1 LNQIQGVAA
10 ANTDIE
16 ADCNVGDLER
26 IKATT
31 VNRE

>member
-16 ADCNVGDLER
+16 ANCNVGDLER
-26 IKATT
+26 INATT